1 MASYQEEIAQLR
13 QQRAQYERAE
23 TTKQIQEDYA
33 QAKYMRDEALQRGDP
48 ADWHE
53 FDRECEALEQTWAR
67 YYAPQP
73 QADPRAVAYLN
84 RKKVFVDRHGQ
95 AAIDALGRAHQYA
108 TAPRNPSTNN
118 PNNTGMGLR
127 GGSPAYFKAM
137 DDLLEMYAGDLGLKY
152 DAKEDTLSPNEA
164 ARNSGLSANE
174 YNNGV
179 RKMYSEGKNSA
190 SEAAANWSRKVG

>member
-1 MASYQEEIAQLR
+1 M
-13 QQRAQYERAE
+13 
-23 TTKQIQEDYA
+23 
-33 QAKYMRDEALQRGDP
+33 
-48 ADWHE
+48 
-53 FDRECEALEQTWAR
+53 
-67 YYAPQP
+67 YYAPRQQP

-108 TAPRNPSTNN
+108 TTPRNPSTNN

-152 DAKEDTLSPNEA
+152 DPKEDALSPNEA
-164 ARNSGLSANE
+164 ARISGLSANE

-179 RKMYSEGKNSA
+179 QKMYSEGRNSA
-190 SEAAANWSRKVG
+190 AEAAANWSRKV